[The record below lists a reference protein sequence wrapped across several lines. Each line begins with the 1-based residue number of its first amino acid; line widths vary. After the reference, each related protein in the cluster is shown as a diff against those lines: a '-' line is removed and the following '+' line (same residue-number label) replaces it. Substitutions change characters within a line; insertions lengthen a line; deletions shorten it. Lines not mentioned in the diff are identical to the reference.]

1 MVASRRRR
9 PWRVSKP
16 EPMRWRWLARRAARL
31 LQRERASLPGSR
43 CRVPMRAA
51 LPGWRVAGSAPQP
64 RRAGAERMTASPA
77 VPIPPPA
84 RIQPCHSGIAPRTAP
99 IPTAVAPSRPGFP
112 RPRARAVTQ
121 PLAGW
126 PDSIAGH
133 APALERVVRRLRQAG
148 RRGLR
153 AWRLAP
159 GGRWARA
166 GARKG
171 VWAGVRARSARRHR
185 PARAAPACA
194 ARSPVPTTPPSGPS
208 PIGPL
213 GSGGGRVSAVGFAA
227 CAHCAARFDACP
239 RGAPGR
245 GRDVADA
252 QAHGLGRRTPRTTRS

>member
-1 MVASRRRR
+1 
-9 PWRVSKP
+9 
-16 EPMRWRWLARRAARL
+16 
-31 LQRERASLPGSR
+31 
-43 CRVPMRAA
+43 MRAA
-51 LPGWRVAGSAPQP
+51 LPGWRVADSTRPAAGLAPQP

-77 VPIPPPA
+77 VPKPPPA

-99 IPTAVAPSRPGFP
+99 IPTAVGPSRPGFP

-133 APALERVVRRLRQAG
+133 APALERVVRRFRQAG

-185 PARAAPACA
+185 PARAAPGHAGRA
-194 ARSPVPTTPPSGPS
+194 PGPARTPSGANPAS
-208 PIGPL
+208 PPGL
-213 GSGGGRVSAVGFAA
+213 GVGCVSAGGWAA
-227 CAHCAARFDACP
+227 CPHCAARFDAC
-239 RGAPGR
+239 A
-245 GRDVADA
+245 VALPASAAGA
-252 QAHGLGRRTPRTTRS
+252 QARCLRRLTPGSTRS